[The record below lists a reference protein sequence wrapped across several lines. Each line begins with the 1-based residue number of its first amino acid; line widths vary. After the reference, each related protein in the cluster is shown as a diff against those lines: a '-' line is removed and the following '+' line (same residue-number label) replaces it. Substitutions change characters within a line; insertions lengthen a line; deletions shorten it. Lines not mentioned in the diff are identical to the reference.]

1 MILSEIPLFSEL
13 SVEELRE
20 ITSFSRLVNYE
31 KNQYVFHEG
40 DEFKG
45 IFIVV
50 KGLVKIFKLSPHG
63 KEYILHILRKPHLFG
78 DVPLFTGGDCP
89 ASVQCMEDT
98 TLLFIPKNEFMQL
111 LEKNPAINFKIMS
124 GFARRLKSISIKA
137 ESLSLK
143 EVMNRL
149 ADYLIREIERNRSQ
163 SLPEPFVKLA
173 LSNPTLAAY
182 LGTITETISRAFKKL
197 KESGV
202 IVTKGKTVFVKDY
215 AMLKK
220 IAE

>member
-98 TLLFIPKNEFMQL
+98 TLFIPKNEFMQL

-149 ADYLIREIERNRSQ
+149 ADYLIREIERNGSQ